1 MLKEVP
7 GLPTATRSV
16 CNRRGTGWGTI
27 PARRNPAQ
35 GRNDGLLNGVTFN
48 SRRSQNEMVLF
59 SATVPLVAQPGL
71 APSPVSSTGQALRQ
85 ERRWGLPGFPT
96 PRPGRAGFKPAPTE
110 PRYVVWSGT
119 RESPSPQPSPVEGEG
134 VRAPISISPPPNGGR
149 GGSPLPVRPSGFRPR
164 IEYGAGF
171 SPE

>member
-85 ERRWGLPGFPT
+85 ERRWGLPGFPRRAGEGGFRT
-96 PRPGRAGFKPAPTE
+96 RPYRRERLSASNIAYRRAATWVCPYGWSRAHPPPHPSPAPRRRGRANPPLHA
-110 PRYVVWSGT
+110 GT
-119 RESPSPQPSPVEGEG
+119 AV
-134 VRAPISISPPPNGGR
+134 GGG
-149 GGSPLPVRPSGFRPR
+149 GGSIVP
-164 IEYGAGF
+164 
-171 SPE
+171 